1 MQSVET
7 FRVGAKELSSTL
19 ERLTR
24 EGWRIMGPPVIVEWI
39 YGDDGRRY
47 AEYWQVFAVRDTG
60 KPMRPREVRVVDV
73 PETSAG
79 MPAGERAA
87 DAGV

>member
-47 AEYWQVFAVRDTG
+47 AECWQVFAVRDTG

-73 PETSAG
+73 PEPEAGVSAG
-79 MPAGERAA
+79 DGAVSASA
-87 DAGV
+87 